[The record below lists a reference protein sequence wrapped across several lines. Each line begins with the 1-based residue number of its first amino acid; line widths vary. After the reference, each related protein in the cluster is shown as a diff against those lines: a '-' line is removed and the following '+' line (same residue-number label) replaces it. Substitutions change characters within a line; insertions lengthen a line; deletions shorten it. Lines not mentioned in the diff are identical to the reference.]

1 MKALSILDEVA
12 RELEQNPNVIRIKRL
27 ILYVCTQTWESDL
40 NKLASLDLTELIK
53 DLWVKS
59 LKLEDIEIALNRL
72 VSKVNKKSEYTEI
85 AQQIIEQIGRL
96 YAEPEDST
104 EILPGGTVF
113 SPEQTY
119 LYGTQMTQFDGFSA
133 PVSLKL
139 SRDPGDLFDV
149 RQKILQR
156 ANPLKAK
163 IVLHSALDADFTFNE
178 RDWSSLKNKDL
189 DALLRQIFQ
198 VCKTISEL
206 ESTLEN
212 IGNTVNTLEGAGQA
226 GSIIIQALTP
236 CYEKQSALRASSE
249 VVSSQSAAADSFVKE
264 EPSYVQLGELTM
276 MADRTESEISENRH
290 QAFQSL
296 STESSSIYS
305 QKPKDE
311 SNDKNNNDD
320 TTSDLSNPPVPSYP
334 ASEVTVPSEDS
345 QFSLSS
351 IKISQSIKQKL
362 SLEEQIKGLVSASV
376 DQVIE
381 TMEETLKVLE
391 NDLKQRLINQSPDQ
405 RIIHKYKALREFIGN
420 VQEMTSQFMEVIS
433 EFESTEMQQLP
444 PHLRKI
450 ETPNPPPEKAPTNK
464 ILEMAKQGNPKAIAA
479 WFNQVLQPKGITVL
493 AMIKEDCLHIVLDS
507 AQIPPQQDA
516 SKFIEKKLLQLSL
529 TSINFVKVHGRL
541 TGQKS
546 VTWTQNITLAN

>member
-27 ILYVCTQTWESDL
+27 ILYVCTQTWENDL

-59 LKLEDIEIALNRL
+59 LKLEDIEISLNRL

-104 EILPGGTVF
+104 EIMPGGTVF

-133 PVSLKL
+133 PVELKP

-163 IVLHSALDADFTFNE
+163 IVLHSALDADFTFND

-198 VCKTISEL
+198 VCPTISEL

-212 IGNTVNTLEGAGQA
+212 LRNGVNTLEGAGQA

-236 CYEKQSALRASSE
+236 CYEKQSPLRPSSE
-249 VVSSQSAAADSFVKE
+249 LVSSQSAADSFVKE

-276 MADRTESEISENRH
+276 MADRNESEISENRH
-290 QAFQSL
+290 QTFQSL
-296 STESSSIYS
+296 PVESSSIYS
-305 QKPKDE
+305 QRTKDE
-311 SNDKNNNDD
+311 SNDKNNDD
-320 TTSDLSNPPVPSYP
+320 TTSDLSNPPVVCYP

-381 TMEETLKVLE
+381 TMEETLKSLE

-405 RIIHKYKALREFIGN
+405 RLIHKYKALREFIGN
-420 VQEMTSQFMEVIS
+420 VQEMTSQFLEVIS
-433 EFESTEMQQLP
+433 EFESTEMQQIP

-450 ETPNPPPEKAPTNK
+450 ETKIPPPEKPPTNK

-529 TSINFVKVHGRL
+529 TSLKLVKVHGRL

-546 VTWTQNITLAN
+546 VSWTQQITLAN

>member
-27 ILYVCTQTWESDL
+27 ILYVCNQTWENDL

-72 VSKVNKKSEYTEI
+72 VSKVNKKSEYSEI

-133 PVSLKL
+133 PVSFKP

-156 ANPLKAK
+156 TNPFKAK
-163 IVLHSALDADFTFNE
+163 IVLQSALDADFSFND
-178 RDWSSLKNKDL
+178 RDWSSLKNQDL
-189 DALLRQIFQ
+189 EALLRQIFQ
-198 VCKTISEL
+198 VCKTVSEL
-206 ESTLEN
+206 ESTLEK
-212 IGNTVNTLEGAGQA
+212 IANTRVNNLEGAGQVV
-226 GSIIIQALTP
+226 SVIIQALTP
-236 CYEKQSALRASSE
+236 CYEKQLPLSPPSEPVSTQSASPTP
-249 VVSSQSAAADSFVKE
+249 VVSE
-264 EPSYVQLGELTM
+264 ETSYFKLGEITM
-276 MADRTESEISENRH
+276 IAAPNAYQNNEYIDRNILHPPGQTP
-290 QAFQSL
+290 
-296 STESSSIYS
+296 SIYS
-305 QKPKDE
+305 IKTEDE
-311 SNDKNNNDD
+311 SQDTTND
-320 TTSDLSNPPVPSYP
+320 TTSNLSDPPLPSYP
-334 ASEVTVPSEDS
+334 VSEVTVPSGDS

-362 SLEEQIKGLVSASV
+362 SLEEQIKGLVSPSV
-376 DQVIE
+376 DRVIE
-381 TMEETLKVLE
+381 TMEETLKSLE

-405 RIIHKYKALREFIGN
+405 RLIHKYKALREFIGN
-420 VQEMTSQFMEVIS
+420 VQEMTSQFLEVIS
-433 EFESTEMQQLP
+433 EFESTEMQKLP

-450 ETPNPPPEKAPTNK
+450 ETKTPPPEKNQTNK

-479 WFNQVLQPKGITVL
+479 WFNQGLQPKGITVL
-493 AMIKEDCLHIVLDS
+493 AMIKDGCLHIVLD
-507 AQIPPQQDA
+507 AGQIPPQQDA
-516 SKFIEKKLLQLSL
+516 SKFIEKKLRQLSL
-529 TSINFVKVHGRL
+529 TSVKFVKVHGRL

-546 VTWTQNITLAN
+546 VTWTQEITLVT

>member
-27 ILYVCTQTWESDL
+27 ILYVCTQTWENDL

-53 DLWVKS
+53 ELWVKS

-133 PVSLKL
+133 PVSLKP

-178 RDWSSLKNKDL
+178 RDWSSLKTKDL

-236 CYEKQSALRASSE
+236 CYEKQSALLASSE
-249 VVSSQSAAADSFVKE
+249 VVSSQSAADSFVKE
-264 EPSYVQLGELTM
+264 EPSYIQLGELTM
-276 MADRTESEISENRH
+276 MADRTEAEIPENS
-290 QAFQSL
+290 QKKFKSL
-296 STESSSIYS
+296 PTETSRIYS
-305 QKPKDE
+305 QKTKDE
-311 SNDKNNNDD
+311 SNDKNNDD
-320 TTSDLSNPPVPSYP
+320 TTSDLSDTPVPSYP

-381 TMEETLKVLE
+381 TMEETLKSLE

-405 RIIHKYKALREFIGN
+405 RLIHKYKALREFIGN

-450 ETPNPPPEKAPTNK
+450 ETQTPPPEKNQSNK

-529 TSINFVKVHGRL
+529 TSINLVKVHGRL